1 MRFFFSPPSGPKE
14 TSRKWRAT
22 RWRMRPDI
30 YTHADRIRPILI
42 HSQWHFL
49 NPHVALVD
57 ALKCERHQICW
68 KCFLAIDR
76 WRRVPSSGPVASKL
90 DDFCARVGHWFES
103 CVFCVRFHLPL
114 IDCPLFFLFE
124 ISSFDF
130 PPVRFKRKNFGRLTR
145 DPPVHVTPS
154 VSACS
159 NFGEQF
165 TFNFHSFIIDP
176 ASISRVW
183 QLTFLNSKKRLWFL
197 QIKQIVP
204 AEAAAVNSIRPIKLE
219 TVKLLAGNVSMQLAH

>member
-1 MRFFFSPPSGPKE
+1 MAPCSVFRTGGFKVGRFLRPS
-14 TSRKWRAT
+14 
-22 RWRMRPDI
+22 RP
-30 YTHADRIRPILI
+30 LI
-42 HSQWHFL
+42 WVVCVLRTF
-49 NPHVALVD
+49 
-57 ALKCERHQICW
+57 
-68 KCFLAIDR
+68 
-76 WRRVPSSGPVASKL
+76 PSSTH
-90 DDFCARVGHWFES
+90 R
-103 CVFCVRFHLPL
+103 LPS
-114 IDCPLFFLFE
+114 FFLFE

-176 ASISRVW
+176 ADISRVW